1 MTGCEIKQNHKTS
14 RLNQE
19 YINRMSCFS
28 LYIGFQDGFIFS
40 VFVFNSHM
48 YEAKQKLEFLLDV
61 SGDNG
66 VRLGTTMFCLSPGLR
81 ASEFCYIYRKNI

>member
-1 MTGCEIKQNHKTS
+1 
-14 RLNQE
+14 
-19 YINRMSCFS
+19 
-28 LYIGFQDGFIFS
+28 
-40 VFVFNSHM
+40 M

-61 SGDNG
+61 SGESG